1 MAANLAYRPTGLQ
14 SLALDEYDIY
24 EYEKSVGDVGGI
36 ADLGAMRERLEKLGR
51 FGDDTLAHVE
61 TGELIVPKPLLDKMP
76 ELKESILGHLREM
89 GVEDP
94 ERYIVGS
101 AANSINPETGSPEFF
116 LKKIFRGI
124 SKAVKSVGKFL
135 KKAAPTIIKIAGT
148 AILAS
153 TGVGLPYAA
162 AIASGI
168 GTLAGG
174 GSIGDALKSAAIG
187 GVTGYLAGPLGE
199 VASNAIGGAAQA
211 AVAGG
216 DAGDILKGAAL
227 GGAGAAAGKLLTPS
241 LSDTALGRTLGMKPG
256 TSLGEDLSK
265 TGEFFG
271 VSDAAAAGTG
281 SGMGID
287 TTSTSPAADLSPGY
301 GPGAP
306 AGLDASAIGDMYGTG
321 APAAYEFTDADF
333 GGTGTPAAAYEFTD
347 ADFGGI
353 EKPVAAYEFTDADF
367 GGTGKPAA
375 TGPLGQTSDY
385 LEKTFPEYY
394 KSVTG
399 AFDDPVKTFLTGEE
413 SLTAASPKVV
423 DAVNAAKAAELQ
435 KLGLTPEA
443 LRNEP
448 IERQILVRNR
458 LDAVGAEA
466 QHVALANQPGLLA
479 RNPYLATV
487 PLVAAPFVMG
497 PLMETPEME
506 KPDVL
511 NDPRA
516 AGPSE
521 ELINQ
526 YRLGRESLFPGV
538 TPASE
543 RRTLVATS
551 PTSYG
556 YSQYLRQ
563 QNPELFAADGGGVFP
578 RRTGGIMPDEGIP
591 GKDSVKALVMPG
603 EFIFTTDAV
612 RGAGNGNLRQGINN
626 MYNVMRNLEA
636 RGKRMA

>member
-1 MAANLAYRPTGLQ
+1 
-14 SLALDEYDIY
+14 
-24 EYEKSVGDVGGI
+24 
-36 ADLGAMRERLEKLGR
+36 
-51 FGDDTLAHVE
+51 
-61 TGELIVPKPLLDKMP
+61 
-76 ELKESILGHLREM
+76 
-89 GVEDP
+89 
-94 ERYIVGS
+94 
-101 AANSINPETGSPEFF
+101 
-116 LKKIFRGI
+116 
-124 SKAVKSVGKFL
+124 
-135 KKAAPTIIKIAGT
+135 
-148 AILAS
+148 
-153 TGVGLPYAA
+153 
-162 AIASGI
+162 
-168 GTLAGG
+168 
-174 GSIGDALKSAAIG
+174 LKSAAIG
-187 GVTGYLAGPLGE
+187 GLTGALAGPGLGD
-199 VASNAIGGAAQA
+199 VAAQAIGGAAQA

-216 DAGDILKGAAL
+216 DVRRHVEGAAL
-227 GGAGAAAGKLLTPS
+227 GGAGAAAGKLLSPG
-241 LSDTALGRTLGMKPG
+241 LSDTAVGRTLGMKPG

-423 DAVNAAKAAELQ
+423 DAVNAAKAAELRE
-435 KLGLTPEA
+435 LGLTPEA

-448 IERQILVRNR
+448 IERQLLVRNR
-458 LDAVGAEA
+458 LDAAGAEA
-466 QHVALANQPGLLA
+466 QTTALANQPSYLA

-526 YRLGRESLFPGV
+526 YRLGSESLFPGV
-538 TPASE
+538 TPAAE
-543 RRTLVATS
+543 RQTMVATG

-563 QNPELFAADGGGVFP
+563 QYPELFAADGGGVFP

>member
-14 SLALDEYDIY
+14 SLALDEDDIY

-36 ADLGAMRERLEKLGR
+36 ADLGAMRERLAKLGR

-116 LKKIFRGI
+116 LKKVFRGI
-124 SKAVKSVGKFL
+124 KSVGKFL

-148 AILAS
+148 VLLTPVMGPI
-153 TGVGLPYAA
+153 AA
-162 AIASGI
+162 AALSSGI
-168 GTLAGG
+168 GTLVGG
-174 GSIGDALKSAAIG
+174 GSFSDALKSAAIG
-187 GVTGYLAGPLGE
+187 GLTGALVPGLGD
-199 VASNAIGGAAQA
+199 VAAQAIGGAAQA

-216 DAGDILKGAAL
+216 DVGDMLKGAAL
-227 GGAGAAAGKLLTPS
+227 GGAGAAAGKLLSPG
-241 LSDTALGRTLGMKPG
+241 LSDTAVGRALGISPTAQTGVEALTEDVGKFG
-256 TSLGEDLSK
+256 QFTSDVTSGEISKAFAPSVSAIENFGSPVPAVDPNFGYEDLS
-265 TGEFFG
+265 TANI
-271 VSDAAAAGTG
+271 SA
-281 SGMGID
+281 S
-287 TTSTSPAADLSPGY
+287 TTAPTTALTAADLSPGY

-306 AGLDASAIGDMYGTG
+306 TASTTALTAADLSPGYG
-321 APAAYEFTDADF
+321 P
-333 GGTGTPAAAYEFTD
+333 GTPA
-347 ADFGGI
+347 
-353 EKPVAAYEFTDADF
+353 P
-367 GGTGKPAA
+367 
-375 TGPLGQTSDY
+375 GPLDQASDY
-385 LEKTFPEYY
+385 LRKTFPETAGFVDRAGERPFETF
-394 KSVTG
+394 VTG
-399 AFDDPVKTFLTGEE
+399 QE
-413 SLTAASPKVV
+413 SLTEASPSVIEAKRAAYIAKQADFTGKWGQPKTYQ
-423 DAVNAAKAAELQ
+423 DAVALESLGKSAA
-435 KLGLTPEA
+435 
-443 LRNEP
+443 
-448 IERQILVRNR
+448 
-458 LDAVGAEA
+458 AEA
-466 QHVALANQPGLLA
+466 QKVALANQPSLLA

-538 TPASE
+538 TPAAE
-543 RRTLVATS
+543 RQTMVATG

-563 QNPELFAADGGGVFP
+563 QYPELFAADGGGVFP

>member
-1 MAANLAYRPTGLQ
+1 MSANLAYRPTGLQ
-14 SLALDEYDIY
+14 SLALDEDDIRAY
-24 EYEKSVGDVGGI
+24 EESVGDVGGI

-101 AANSINPETGSPEFF
+101 IDNSINPVTGSPEFF
-116 LKKIFRGI
+116 FKKIFRGI

-199 VASNAIGGAAQA
+199 VASNALGGAAQA

-256 TSLGEDLSK
+256 TSLSEDLSK

-281 SGMGID
+281 AGMGID
-287 TTSTSPAADLSPGY
+287 TTSSSPAADLSPGY
-301 GPGAP
+301 GPGAVDLSPGYGPGTP
-306 AGLDASAIGDMYGTG
+306 ALTAADVSPGYGPG
-321 APAAYEFTDADF
+321 APTYEFTDADL
-333 GGTGTPAAAYEFTD
+333 GGTGVPATVTPGPF
-347 ADFGGI
+347 
-353 EKPVAAYEFTDADF
+353 EKLASD
-367 GGTGKPAA
+367 
-375 TGPLGQTSDY
+375 LGVSETY
-385 LEKTFPEYY
+385 R
-394 KSVTG
+394 SVSG
-399 AFDDPVKTFLTGEE
+399 AFDDPVKTFFTGEE
-413 SLTAASPKVV
+413 SVTAASPEVV
-423 DAVNAAKAAELQ
+423 DAVNTAKVAELRE
-435 KLGLTPEA
+435 LGHTPES
-443 LRNEP
+443 LKKLP
-448 IERQILVRNR
+448 VERQILVRNR
-458 LDAVGAEA
+458 LDAVGAAA
-466 QHVALANQPGLLA
+466 QKAALANQPSFLA

-497 PLMETPEME
+497 PLMKTPPME

-511 NDPRA
+511 SDQRA
-516 AGPSE
+516 AGPSDAD
-521 ELINQ
+521 IKK
-526 YRLGRESLFPGV
+526 YRFDRESLFPGV
-538 TPASE
+538 TPAAE
-543 RRTLVATS
+543 RRTMVATG

-636 RGKRMA
+636 RGKGMA

>member
-1 MAANLAYRPTGLQ
+1 VRTDMSANLAYRPTGLQ
-14 SLALDEYDIY
+14 SLALDEYDID

-36 ADLGAMRERLEKLGR
+36 ADLGAMRERLAKLGR

-116 LKKIFRGI
+116 LKKVFRGVK
-124 SKAVKSVGKFL
+124 KAFKSVGKFL

-148 AILAS
+148 ALLTPVMGPIAAS
-153 TGVGLPYAA
+153 ALS
-162 AIASGI
+162 SGI
-168 GTLAGG
+168 GTLVGG
-174 GSIGDALKSAAIG
+174 GSFSDALKSAAIG
-187 GVTGYLAGPLGE
+187 GLTGALAPGLGD
-199 VASNAIGGAAQA
+199 VAAQAIGGAAEA

-216 DAGDILKGAAL
+216 DVRAMLTGAAL
-227 GGAGAAAGKLLTPS
+227 GGAGAAAGKLLSPG
-241 LSDTALGRTLGMKPG
+241 LSDTAVGRALGMSPTAQTGVEALTEDVGKFG
-256 TSLGEDLSK
+256 QFTSDVTSGEISKAFAPSVSAIENFGSPVPAVDPNFGYEDLS
-265 TGEFFG
+265 TADI
-271 VSDAAAAGTG
+271 SA
-281 SGMGID
+281 S
-287 TTSTSPAADLSPGY
+287 TT
-301 GPGAP
+301 AP
-306 AGLDASAIGDMYGTG
+306 TT
-321 APAAYEFTDADF
+321 APTTALTA
-333 GGTGTPAAAYEFTD
+333 GTPAGAAYEFTD

-353 EKPVAAYEFTDADF
+353 EAP
-367 GGTGKPAA
+367 
-375 TGPLGQTSDY
+375 GPLGQASDY
-385 LEKTFPEYY
+385 LEKTFPESY

-423 DAVNAAKAAELQ
+423 DAVNAAKAAELRE
-435 KLGLTPEA
+435 LGLTPEA

-448 IERQILVRNR
+448 IERQLLVRNR
-458 LDAVGAEA
+458 LDAAGKVA
-466 QHVALANQPGLLA
+466 QTTALANQPSYLA

-526 YRLGRESLFPGV
+526 YRLGSESLFPGV
-538 TPASE
+538 TPAAE
-543 RRTLVATS
+543 RQTMVATG

-563 QNPELFAADGGGVFP
+563 QYPELFAADGGGVFP